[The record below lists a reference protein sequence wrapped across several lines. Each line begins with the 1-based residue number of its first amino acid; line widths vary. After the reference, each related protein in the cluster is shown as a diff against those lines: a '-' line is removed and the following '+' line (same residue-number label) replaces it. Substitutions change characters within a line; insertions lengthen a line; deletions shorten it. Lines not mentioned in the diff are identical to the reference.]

1 MCVFV
6 CQKKRAASCQRGG
19 VKRPWGFEHS
29 RPAGLTV
36 CLDNGIFTSTSP
48 SLHRSSSL
56 PWRKISQQRGK
67 PLLFP
72 LYFCQPMSV
81 LSFFIAVLPLSAIIS
96 PPPFFSLRSVHPP
109 PVLRSNPTAINQLL
123 VSSGGG
129 GAGIL
134 LTFSLNCLPHS
145 AAFHLFLSTCDTF
158 YSRLLGW
165 QTPIWTSWFFSYTWS
180 IAYT

>member
-1 MCVFV
+1 MGEKNGYFHALWMCVFV

-29 RPAGLTV
+29 HPAGLTV

-56 PWRKISQQRGK
+56 PWRKISQHRGK
-67 PLLFP
+67 PLLSP

-109 PVLRSNPTAINQLL
+109 PVLRSSPTAINQLL
-123 VSSGGG
+123 VSSWGGDWYP
-129 GAGIL
+129 
-134 LTFSLNCLPHS
+134 PH
-145 AAFHLFLSTCDTF
+145 FLS
-158 YSRLLGW
+158 
-165 QTPIWTSWFFSYTWS
+165 
-180 IAYT
+180 